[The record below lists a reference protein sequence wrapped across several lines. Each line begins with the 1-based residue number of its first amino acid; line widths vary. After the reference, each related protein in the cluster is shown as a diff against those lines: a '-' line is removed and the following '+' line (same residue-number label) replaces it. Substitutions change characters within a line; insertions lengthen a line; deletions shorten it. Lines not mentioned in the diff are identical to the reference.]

1 MYSASFV
8 FASVLLI
15 HAFASPWLQTKNT
28 GAQMVSMKHGL
39 EAMAADKELVR
50 QLLDLHAQ
58 RNPDLRQRG
67 AQDIENVARSFV
79 GDIGTVIDA
88 VIGGLF
94 DIVVGD
100 VGNILEVVESLA
112 GSM

>member
-1 MYSASFV
+1 MPPLL

-15 HAFASPWLQTKNT
+15 HAFASPWLETKNI
-28 GAQMVSMKHGL
+28 GAQMVFMKHRL
-39 EAMAADKELVR
+39 EAMAADKDLIR
-50 QLLDLHAQ
+50 QIIDRHAQ
-58 RNPDLRQRG
+58 RKRELRDRE
-67 AQDIENVARSFV
+67 AQGKENITRSFV
-79 GDIGTVIDA
+79 GDIDSVIDG

-112 GSM
+112 ESM

>member
-1 MYSASFV
+1 MLPLFL

-15 HAFASPWLQTKNT
+15 HAFASPWLETENT

-39 EAMAADKELVR
+39 EAIAADKER
-50 QLLDLHAQ
+50 AQQILDLHAQ
-58 RNPDLRQRG
+58 RNPDLRQRE

-79 GDIGTVIDA
+79 GNIGSVVDG

-100 VGNILEVVESLA
+100 VGNILEVVESPA

>member
-1 MYSASFV
+1 V
-8 FASVLLI
+8 FALLLLI
-15 HAFASPWLQTKNT
+15 HAFASPWLETENI

-39 EAMAADKELVR
+39 EAMAADQELVR
-50 QLLDLHAQ
+50 QILDLHAQ
-58 RNPDLRQRG
+58 RNPDLRQGRLRS
-67 AQDIENVARSFV
+67 QDIENVARSFI